1 MDYHCEFAHVCC
13 NSKSNS
19 NPTCI
24 SSQTTCYPNV
34 DGPSSCCDPD
44 PPLPCTTTNI
54 EEHVTSPIYTTI
66 VNTDYTTV
74 ENPSYTTDTDT
85 EYTISTDYI
94 TSTTTD
100 STTSTDYITN
110 ISTEYTTT
118 NITPE
123 EKMLM
128 LNESISARIVS
139 MTQISYR
146 VENLFTGVVALA
158 PLAILLLAASV
169 ARHSSTNAKT
179 QKRRKVWFPLI
190 SHLKKMSKK
199 ELKQVKDFTV
209 GKYNVGNILYS
220 VPVDLSEIEAIE
232 KIFGKTIVIED
243 KNCIVYGEGFNK
255 PPILIKELLCRQ
267 SALYINILLSGN
279 KLSIKI
285 NSKILSPIPKQVID
299 IPVNA

>member
-1 MDYHCEFAHVCC
+1 MDSHCEFAHVCC
-13 NSKSNS
+13 NPNSNP

-44 PPLPCTTTNI
+44 PPCLCEDCLSQQCILVSCTQQMCI
-54 EEHVTSPIYTTI
+54 PVSY
-66 VNTDYTTV
+66 YTTV

-139 MTQISYR
+139 MTKISYR

-169 ARHSSTNAKT
+169 A
-179 QKRRKVWFPLI
+179 I
-190 SHLKKMSKK
+190 
-199 ELKQVKDFTV
+199 

-279 KLSIKI
+279 KLSI
-285 NSKILSPIPKQVID
+285 
-299 IPVNA
+299 

>member
-1 MDYHCEFAHVCC
+1 MDSHCEFAHVCC
-13 NSKSNS
+13 NPKS

-24 SSQTTCYPNV
+24 SSQTTCYTNV

-44 PPLPCTTTNI
+44 PP
-54 EEHVTSPIYTTI
+54 Y
-66 VNTDYTTV
+66 YTTV
-74 ENPSYTTDTDT
+74 ENPSYTTDTDI

-100 STTSTDYITN
+100 STTSTDYITY

-139 MTQISYR
+139 MTKISYR
-146 VENLFTGVVALA
+146 VEKLFTGVVALA
-158 PLAILLLAASV
+158 PLAILLLAASDIAV
-169 ARHSSTNAKT
+169 QEIAVQMPS
-179 QKRRKVWFPLI
+179 
-190 SHLKKMSKK
+190 LKKEEKEEIKK
-199 ELKQVKDFTV
+199 LKIEKYV

-243 KNCIVYGEGFNK
+243 KNCIVYGEGNRMKIHMSTWYSF
-255 PPILIKELLCRQ
+255 PTVLLLILNDMLEKGL
-267 SALYINILLSGN
+267 N
-279 KLSIKI
+279 
-285 NSKILSPIPKQVID
+285 
-299 IPVNA
+299 

>member
-1 MDYHCEFAHVCC
+1 CEFAHVCC
-13 NSKSNS
+13 NPKS

-24 SSQTTCYPNV
+24 SSQTTCYTNV

-44 PPLPCTTTNI
+44 PPCLCEDCPSQQAC
-54 EEHVTSPIYTTI
+54 HSPIYTTI

-74 ENPSYTTDTDT
+74 ENPSYTTDTDI

-100 STTSTDYITN
+100 STTSTDYITY

-139 MTQISYR
+139 MTKISYR
-146 VENLFTGVVALA
+146 VEKLFTGVVALA
-158 PLAILLLAASV
+158 PLAILLLAASDIAV
-169 ARHSSTNAKT
+169 QEIAVQMPS
-179 QKRRKVWFPLI
+179 
-190 SHLKKMSKK
+190 LKKEEKEEIKK
-199 ELKQVKDFTV
+199 LKIEKYV

-243 KNCIVYGEGFNK
+243 KNCIVYGEGSNK
-255 PPILIKELLCRQ
+255 PSVLIKELLCRQ
-267 SALYINILLSGN
+267 FALYINILLSGN
-279 KLSIKI
+279 KLSI
-285 NSKILSPIPKQVID
+285 
-299 IPVNA
+299 

>member
-1 MDYHCEFAHVCC
+1 MDSHCEFAHVCC
-13 NSKSNS
+13 NPKS

-24 SSQTTCYPNV
+24 SSQTTCYTNV

-44 PPLPCTTTNI
+44 PPCLCEDCPSQQCI
-54 EEHVTSPIYTTI
+54 LVSY
-66 VNTDYTTV
+66 YTTV
-74 ENPSYTTDTDT
+74 ENPSYTTDTDI

-100 STTSTDYITN
+100 STTSTDYITY

-139 MTQISYR
+139 MTKISYR
-146 VENLFTGVVALA
+146 VEKLFTGVVALA

-169 ARHSSTNAKT
+169 ARHSSTGDSSTNAKS
-179 QKRRKVWFPLI
+179 QKRRKRGNQKTKNRK
-190 SHLKKMSKK
+190 SRT
-199 ELKQVKDFTV
+199 FTV

-243 KNCIVYGEGFNK
+243 KNCIVYGEGSNK
-255 PPILIKELLCRQ
+255 PSVLIKELLCRQ
-267 SALYINILLSGN
+267 FALYINILLSGN
-279 KLSIKI
+279 KLSI
-285 NSKILSPIPKQVID
+285 
-299 IPVNA
+299 